1 MDKIK
6 IYVTA
11 RIADILLKDAEGFE
25 FFKADGRTVNKN
37 ALLTALIINYH
48 AEFAARQAEIADF
61 VKRRLAG
68 AGLGEGRLAG
78 VCADIC
84 GMLNERS
91 AAPAGEKF
99 DRLISLKPTKLSDS
113 VIEYIEKYE
122 LGGRTLSEYFR
133 SMLAGYCA
141 LPQDMREKIIFREQ
155 YETIMQ
161 AIARRRKVFLVRNP
175 RGNAPAKNR
184 RSEISPYAVSRSKEE
199 LHLYVTGVHEGNC
212 VPIRLSRIASAKMLP
227 EEAAFTQEQTATL
240 EKMIKYGPQ
249 FAYRP
254 GEGVVAV
261 QLSPK
266 GEELFR
272 KLYVHRPVPLETDG
286 NILKFDCSHMQI
298 VQYFERFGAA
308 AKVLYPESLTE
319 ELYRFHRRA
328 AKAYHPDLR

>member
-78 VCADIC
+78 
-84 GMLNERS
+84 
-91 AAPAGEKF
+91 EKF
-99 DRLISLKPTKLSDS
+99 DRLISLKPTKLSDP

-161 AIARRRKVFLVRNP
+161 AIARRRKVFLVRNA